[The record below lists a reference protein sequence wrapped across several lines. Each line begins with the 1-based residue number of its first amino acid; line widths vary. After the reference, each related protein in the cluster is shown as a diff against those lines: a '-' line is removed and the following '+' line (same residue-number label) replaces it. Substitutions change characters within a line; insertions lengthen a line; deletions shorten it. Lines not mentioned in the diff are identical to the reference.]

1 MAGCCTCFDPLTPSL
16 WHSHWHLLHHSDQC
30 TCFAV
35 QVVNLFHYIDLV
47 LKFFM
52 YLYYSLES
60 RVLLSP
66 HQQHAQICTQTLGKQ
81 CSHFSGTFSDEI
93 IMFLFIMYGAGLI
106 SSFCS
111 IISAVLFT
119 SEVKCFLK
127 SNQKAAVS
135 VRPHLQRPDVQCCLC
150 EV

>member
-1 MAGCCTCFDPLTPSL
+1 M
-16 WHSHWHLLHHSDQC
+16 
-30 TCFAV
+30 
-35 QVVNLFHYIDLV
+35 
-47 LKFFM
+47 
-52 YLYYSLES
+52 
-60 RVLLSP
+60 LSP
-66 HQQHAQICTQTLGKQ
+66 HQQQAGICTQTLGKQ

-93 IMFLFIMYGAGLI
+93 VTFLFIMYEAGLI

-111 IISAVLFT
+111 IISAVLFM

-135 VRPHLQRPDVQCCLC
+135 VRPHLQRPDARCGLC